1 MTRLGEALTLR
12 AVQERQPT
20 WFSKLPDA
28 RAILEAPLPRSYLNF
43 VGMWLLNF
51 MDTLRGLVAFGVITL
66 SVAVTKA
73 GVARRVIRPLI
84 RGQIYRAGVR
94 LLPMITF
101 LGVATGLII
110 IGQTVALMTQVG
122 AQSLIGTVMVTVL
135 VRELGPLLTAL
146 LVLARIGTA
155 TVVELGTARALG
167 EVEALEALAIDPVH
181 YLVVPRMIG
190 LAVSVFA
197 LTVYLILIS
206 LASGYLF
213 AFIQDVPLPPGE
225 YFRQLAAA
233 LRWEDFV
240 LLALKTTGFGLMLG
254 VVACFQ
260 GLAHALRIEEVPQA
274 TTRAVV
280 HAVVAC
286 VLLDSLFIVVYL
298 LI

>member
-1 MTRLGEALTLR
+1 M
-12 AVQERQPT
+12 QEHRPT
-20 WFSKLPDA
+20 WFSKLPET

-43 VGMWLLNF
+43 VGTWLLGF
-51 MDTLRGLVAFGVITL
+51 IDTVRGLMAFGLIAL

-73 GVARRVIRPLI
+73 GVARRVVRPLI
-84 RGQIYRAGVR
+84 RAQVYRAGVR

-101 LGVATGLII
+101 LGVALGLII
-110 IGQTVALMTQVG
+110 IGQTVSLLTRVG
-122 AQSLIGTVMVTVL
+122 AQGYIGTVMVTVV
-135 VRELGPLLTAL
+135 VREIGPLLTAL
-146 LVLARIGTA
+146 LVLARVGTA

-197 LTVYLILIS
+197 LTVYLILVS
-206 LASGYLF
+206 LLSGYLF
-213 AFIQDVPLPPGE
+213 AFVQDVPLPPGE

-233 LRWEDFV
+233 LRWEDFA
-240 LLALKTTGFGLMLG
+240 LLALKTIGFGLMLA
-254 VVACFQ
+254 VVTCFQ
-260 GLAHALRIEEVPQA
+260 GLARALRIEEVPQA

-286 VLLDSLFIVVYL
+286 VLLDALFIVVYL

>member
-1 MTRLGEALTLR
+1 M
-12 AVQERQPT
+12 QERQPT
-20 WFSKLPDA
+20 WYSKLPDA

-51 MDTLRGLVAFGVITL
+51 IDTLRGLVAFGVITL

-84 RGQIYRAGVR
+84 RAQIYRAGVR

-101 LGVATGLII
+101 LGMALGLII
-110 IGQTVALMTQVG
+110 IGQTVALLTQVG
-122 AQSLIGTVMVTVL
+122 AHSLIGTVMVTVL
-135 VRELGPLLTAL
+135 VREIGPLLTAL

-206 LASGYLF
+206 LLSGYLF

-225 YFRQLAAA
+225 YFSQLAAA
-233 LRWEDFV
+233 LRWEDFA

-260 GLAHALRIEEVPQA
+260 GLARALRIEEVPQA

-286 VLLDSLFIVVYL
+286 VSLDALFLVVYL

>member
-1 MTRLGEALTLR
+1 M
-12 AVQERQPT
+12 QEPRPT
-20 WFSKLPDA
+20 WFKKLPQA

-43 VGMWLLNF
+43 VGTWLLVF
-51 MDTLRGLVAFGVITL
+51 LDTVQGLMAFGLITL
-66 SVAVTKA
+66 GVAVTKSA
-73 GVARRVIRPLI
+73 VARRVVRPLI
-84 RGQIYRAGVR
+84 REQIYRAGVR

-101 LGVATGLII
+101 LGVALGLIV
-110 IGQTVALMTQVG
+110 IGQTVSLMTRVG
-122 AQSLIGTVMVTVL
+122 AQGYIGTVMVMVV

-181 YLVVPRMIG
+181 YLVVPRVIG

-206 LASGYLF
+206 LLSGYLF
-213 AFIQDVPLPPGE
+213 AFVQDVPLPPGE
-225 YFRQLAAA
+225 YVRQLAVA

-240 LLALKTTGFGLMLG
+240 LLALKTIGFGLMIA
-254 VVACFQ
+254 VVTCFQ
-260 GLAHALRIEEVPQA
+260 GLARALRIEEVPEA

-286 VLLDSLFIVVYL
+286 VLLDALFLVVYL

>member
-1 MTRLGEALTLR
+1 LTRPGKVLTVR
-12 AVQERQPT
+12 AVQEHRLP
-20 WFSKLPDA
+20 WFRKLPEA

-43 VGMWLLNF
+43 VGMWLLRF

-73 GVARRVIRPLI
+73 GVARRVTRPLL
-84 RGQIYRAGVR
+84 RAQIHRAGVR
-94 LLPMITF
+94 LLPTTAF
-101 LGVATGLII
+101 LGVALGLII
-110 IGQTVALMTQVG
+110 IGQTVALLTRVG
-122 AQSLIGTVMVTVL
+122 AQGYIGTVMVTVL
-135 VRELGPLLTAL
+135 VREIGPLLTAL

-181 YLVVPRMIG
+181 YLVVPRMVG

-197 LTVYLILIS
+197 LTVYLILIA

-213 AFIQDVPLPPGE
+213 AFLQDVPLPPGE
-225 YFRQLAAA
+225 YLSQLATA
-233 LRWEDFV
+233 LRWEDFA
-240 LLALKTTGFGLMLG
+240 LLALKTTGFGLLVG

-260 GLAHALRIEEVPQA
+260 GLARALRIEEVPQA

-280 HAVVAC
+280 HAVVGC
-286 VLLDSLFIVVYL
+286 VLLDALFLVVYL